1 MRASRAEPVCISCAF
16 VDAVVHVQWRR
27 ADNSGTNWRCDAS
40 PSPGN
45 GVDLHVEAGTA
56 SPGSGAG
63 GGANSGVTCTSSPLA
78 TLNDPSIPDP
88 GLSGGVTGNG
98 QVIAPGVLGTWVF
111 STCYSADGTLVAAP
125 EALFIA
131 QGQPVD
137 PQELLAEARRHLA
150 LPAPTLQLS
159 PSADQWQY
167 VQMPTWAWV
176 PRNTWTPLT
185 ASAAAGGVSV
195 TVTATPVRL
204 DLTYQT
210 GDKGATATAS
220 CAGPGTPYDTKL
232 AEAEDPT
239 SPVQAASPDCGW
251 TWQASSVDTA
261 DQKYSVSGHIVYHA
275 VWAVAGAAGG
285 GDLGNLPGDNS
296 AFRVAV
302 GEIQAL
308 NLPPR

>member
-1 MRASRAEPVCISCAF
+1 VI
-16 VDAVVHVQWRR
+16 
-27 ADNSGTNWRCDAS
+27 
-40 PSPGN
+40 
-45 GVDLHVEAGTA
+45 
-56 SPGSGAG
+56 
-63 GGANSGVTCTSSPLA
+63 CTSEPLA
-78 TLNDPSIPDP
+78 ALNDPSIPDP

-98 QVIAPGVLGTWVF
+98 QVIAPGTLGTWVF
-111 STCYSADGTLVAAP
+111 YACFDSNGTVVSAP
-125 EALFIA
+125 EVLFIV

-137 PQELLAEARRHLA
+137 PHELLAEARRHLA

-159 PSADQWQY
+159 PPADQWQF

-176 PRNTWTPLT
+176 PGNTWAPLT
-185 ASAAAGGVSV
+185 AAATAGGVSV

-210 GDKGATATAS
+210 SDKGAPATAT
-220 CAGPGTPYDTKL
+220 CAGPGTPYDEQL
-232 AEAEDPT
+232 AKTENPR

-251 TWQASSVDTA
+251 TWQKSSVDTQ

-275 VWAVAGAAGG
+275 VWTVAGAAGG
-285 GDLGNLPGDNS
+285 GDLGNLPGGDS
-296 AFRVAV
+296 TFRVAV